1 MSDADR
7 LESQVALS
15 LFQLLPQ
22 MHPDNRTTLVYLIV
36 GLILGR
42 NVQLAKIAEQ
52 VNYAYKESSLE
63 DRYRRFVSNDNV
75 VVKVVFSIFIKL
87 MLKGLEAE
95 QALVL
100 SIDTSKS
107 GGNCITLMISLGYKS
122 RAMPLCWVTFKGRK
136 GRHLVGRW

>member
-22 MHPDNRTTLVYLIV
+22 MRPDNRTTLVYLIV

-63 DRYRRFVSNDNV
+63 DRRFVSNDNV

-122 RAMPLCWVTFKGRK
+122 LEDEQP
-136 GRHLVGRW
+136 